1 MIIHGAIFVIFHGEH
16 PSNELPPTQLPS
28 PGMPEWSLDPG
39 AGGSPWRLS
48 PTVPRFDSHRWPNTS
63 EDHGESEQD

>member
-1 MIIHGAIFVIFHGEH
+1 MIIHGAIFVIFREEH

-28 PGMPEWSLDPG
+28 PDMPEWSLDPG

-48 PTVPRFDSHRWPNTS
+48 PTVPRLNEWNQKMGRILRRRI
-63 EDHGESEQD
+63 